1 MPKSGFT
8 LQINIIAIHLYGMAK
23 KEFYSQLFRKYI
35 KIDDPEYSSKVLAE
49 ALYRLKEYEGKNCSC
64 FYCLT
69 SKQKLKEF
77 VEKKFENLGSFVN

>member
-1 MPKSGFT
+1 MLKSGFT
-8 LQINIIAIHLYGMAK
+8 LQIILNTIHLYGMAK

-35 KIDDPEYSSKVLAE
+35 KIDDSEYSAKVMAE

-69 SKQKLKEF
+69 SKQKLIEF
-77 VEKKFENLGSFVN
+77 VEKRFNFKSS